1 MVKASELIK
10 EQQERETWKN
20 KTFSKIYTNIDKKII
35 IASSAN
41 NYYTW
46 YQIPEFIVG
55 LPLYNL
61 LDCKLYI
68 ENKLK
73 ENGFITEFFEPNI
86 LFITWFP
93 KKN

>member
-1 MVKASELIK
+1 MVKASQLIK
-10 EQQERETWKN
+10 EQQERNSWKN
-20 KTFSKIYTNIDKKII
+20 KTFNKIYTIIDKKII
-35 IASSAN
+35 LSSSAN
-41 NYYTW
+41 NYYIW

-68 ENKLK
+68 EDKLK
-73 ENGFITEFFEPNI
+73 DNGFTTEFFEPNI
-86 LFITWFP
+86 LLITWFP